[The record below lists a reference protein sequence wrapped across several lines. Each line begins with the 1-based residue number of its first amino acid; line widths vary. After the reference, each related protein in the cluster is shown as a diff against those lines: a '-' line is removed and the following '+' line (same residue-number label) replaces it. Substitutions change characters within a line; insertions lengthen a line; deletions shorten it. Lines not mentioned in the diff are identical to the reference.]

1 MRSSHAVALVLGVA
15 GLGTACGGDGMV
27 RRTPTGSCADLTC
40 SFTDLSADGD
50 GTVVGYHWDFG
61 DGAEAATQ
69 NATHAYAPAG
79 NYVVELTVTGDSGAT
94 SSLSQQVT
102 VTGSLTG
109 RAESTRLSLFD
120 LVSRVPG

>member
-1 MRSSHAVALVLGVA
+1 MRP
-15 GLGTACGGDGMV
+15 M
-27 RRTPTGSCADLTC
+27 
-40 SFTDLSADGD
+40 
-50 GTVVGYHWDFG
+50 
-61 DGAEAATQ
+61 
-69 NATHAYAPAG
+69 AG

>member
-1 MRSSHAVALVLGVA
+1 L
-15 GLGTACGGDGMV
+15 
-27 RRTPTGSCADLTC
+27 
-40 SFTDLSADGD
+40 
-50 GTVVGYHWDFG
+50 DFG

-79 NYVVELTVTGDSGAT
+79 NYVVEPTVTGDSGAT